1 MIHASC
7 LFSVPTTTLAS
18 LSSCWEGVPGI
29 QSLCFLT
36 EQLRSLVT
44 IVSEIKDQ

>member
-1 MIHASC
+1 MLHVA
-7 LFSVPTTTLAS
+7 LVLVATTTLAS
-18 LSSCWEGVPGI
+18 LSSCWEGVPGV

-36 EQLRSLVT
+36 EQWRSLVT